1 MDVSCADLS
10 NGELIQLSRQFFIA
24 SMEPQ
29 NSRAVQRW
37 ALRMAE
43 VMQGEISCR
52 HASWLEFTR
61 SADAQDIRDAVA
73 GSRNS
78 A

>member
-10 NGELIQLSRQFFIA
+10 NGELIQLSRQFFVA
-24 SMEPQ
+24 SSAPE

-37 ALRMAE
+37 ALRVAE
-43 VMQGEISCR
+43 AMQGEISCR

-61 SADAQDIRDAVA
+61 SADVQEIRDPLA
-73 GSRNS
+73 SRRDYR
-78 A
+78 

>member
-10 NGELIQLSRQFFIA
+10 NGELIQLSRQFFVA
-24 SMEPQ
+24 STEPQ

-43 VMQGEISCR
+43 AMQGEISCR

-61 SADAQDIRDAVA
+61 STDAQDIRAAVA
-73 GSRNS
+73 GRKASP
-78 A
+78 